1 VKFLNFYVKNV
12 VMSTVDVDSRGRVY
26 LPKEIREKHGEKFK
40 VIELESGIKLVPV
53 SEDPVE
59 GLKEAMGELKD
70 VSPEEFEEAVR
81 EEAKEQI

>member
-1 VKFLNFYVKNV
+1 
-12 VMSTVDVDSRGRVY
+12 MSTVDVDSRGRVY